1 MALATNSAPMVE
13 GTFGRVTMDDL
24 LGVVSM
30 SRQCLELV
38 LGEAGSITVKSG
50 QVLQARSGPGEEG
63 ASAFFSLY
71 GKPGSQFA
79 VYRRDGPPPVLEPIG
94 TVSSLVERARRL
106 PDPGTTLLAGSFDN
120 FSFAE
125 LIGAV
130 STSRQPLTIT
140 LIRADGSRALIRV
153 KSGLVLGCEDP
164 GPYGPRN
171 DRDSLHS
178 VLRNPGRQFVVTKL
192 AQTPAGPPIARLAD
206 LAAAALKQSRKQ
218 LLLEGR
224 LADFPLVDVLS
235 TLTLTRQAVELSTT
249 DASGLVGQLLL
260 KAGQVL
266 EVRTRETTHPGATP
280 SGPTGKSAFDKWLE
294 RPGDTFQVSRAK
306 VSPGVQPLGRLGDW
320 LVASR
325 APEPPAP
332 KPLLEGRFTEFP
344 LRDVLAVLANS
355 RQGLAL
361 DLWRDAEWRGR
372 LLVKSG
378 MVVDARSS
386 EPLIDRFACDA
397 VLADPGT
404 RFAVTR
410 AALPADA
417 APIVRIGE
425 MLAPPKPAPTAPT
438 VVLEGRFA
446 ETPLVELLGVL
457 SVSRSC
463 FELRVPRP
471 SGSGCL
477 VVKGG
482 QLLFASVDAETDPV
496 RAIAALINDP
506 GDSFTVLRREMPTGA
521 LALGLVSQLVA
532 DAQHHSEDLATVVEF
547 PSGNRIDVGARTPAP
562 APSRPATPAP
572 APPRAPASAPPA
584 PVRTSPASS
593 SPGGPARTASPTPSP
608 APRAPASSAPA
619 SGPPSSPR
627 LTNPAQ
633 PVPRSRP
640 SAPPP
645 SRSAPAAPRGAT
657 SSSGTASGASVP
669 PAPPRES
676 RGETSRPTFAT
687 PGPAPRSG
695 ETSRPSLAPP
705 ADTRVPAP
713 ADPRVPA
720 LAARL
725 ESLEA
730 AFNAEPRL
738 LDEAIAT
745 IAALEKRISAQDRAL
760 EVWARS
766 SRTDRLLVVLA
777 LLAQLAT
784 AAAVVGASLWTTT
797 WNR

>member
-1 MALATNSAPMVE
+1 MSTATNSAPMVE

-79 VYRRDGPPPVLEPIG
+79 VYRRDGPPPALEPIG

-140 LIRADGSRALIRV
+140 LIRADGSRAQIRV

-218 LLLEGR
+218 VLLEGR

-249 DASGLVGQLLL
+249 DANGLVGQLLL

-280 SGPTGKSAFDKWLE
+280 SGPSGKSAFDKWLE

-325 APEPPAP
+325 APEPPAA
-332 KPLLEGRFTEFP
+332 KPLLEGRFAEFP

-355 RQGLAL
+355 RQALAL
-361 DLWRDAEWRGR
+361 ELWHDAAWRGR

-378 MVVDARSS
+378 IVVDARSS
-386 EPLIDRFACDA
+386 DPLTDRFACDA
-397 VLADPGT
+397 ILADPGT
-404 RFAVTR
+404 RFAVSR
-410 AALPADA
+410 AALPPNA

-425 MLAPPKPAPTAPT
+425 MLAPPKPAPTAPS
-438 VVLEGRFA
+438 VVLEGRFVD
-446 ETPLVELLGVL
+446 TPLVDLLGVL

-471 SGSGCL
+471 GGSACL

-496 RAIAALINDP
+496 RAIAALIKEP

-521 LALGLVSQLVA
+521 LPLGLVSQLVVE
-532 DAQHHSEDLATVVEF
+532 AQHHSEDLATVVEF
-547 PSGNRIDVGARTPAP
+547 PSGNRIDIGARTPPPAP
-562 APSRPATPAP
+562 ARPGTPAP
-572 APPRAPASAPPA
+572 APPRAPSSAPPA
-584 PVRTSPASS
+584 PVRSSAPS
-593 SPGGPARTASPTPSP
+593 SPRTASP
-608 APRAPASSAPA
+608 SSAPPASRGSA

-633 PVPRSRP
+633 TAPRSMP

-645 SRSAPAAPRGAT
+645 SRTTASPAAPR
-657 SSSGTASGASVP
+657 GASVP

-676 RGETSRPTFAT
+676 RGETSRPSLSA

-705 ADTRVPAP
+705 AQ
-713 ADPRVPA
+713 DPRVPA
-720 LAARL
+720 LTARL

-738 LDEAIAT
+738 FDEAIAT
-745 IAALEKRISAQDRAL
+745 IAALEKRISAQDRAM
-760 EVWARS
+760 EAWARS
-766 SRTDRLLVVLA
+766 GRVDRVLVVLA